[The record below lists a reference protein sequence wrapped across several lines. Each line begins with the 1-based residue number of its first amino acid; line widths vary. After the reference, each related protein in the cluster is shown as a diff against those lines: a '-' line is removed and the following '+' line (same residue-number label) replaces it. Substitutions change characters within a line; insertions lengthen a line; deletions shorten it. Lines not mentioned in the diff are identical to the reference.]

1 MTQSTRGVDTKR
13 ADEFT
18 ELLLD
23 ALYALGGKLM
33 PLNLTDRP
41 ASYDKFPQGL
51 LKFIQQYQSA
61 PNMNA
66 KDIVSAAFK
75 EWRSWLL
82 RKIEK
87 KSAYQAKEEFSQLL
101 KLQQWMEQNAE
112 FFTPATLRH
121 LRKSFYGRI
130 YAYLYPRLALIMDFK
145 NHCYEENIGLLPI
158 PRREATL
165 EQANDET
172 TQRKSWVQAV
182 ADESFIREHFNV
194 VGQEREK
201 LIKNVGPEYVEQF
214 QEQAIAF
221 LLQNPQYF
229 NSVFEKKS

>member
-1 MTQSTRGVDTKR
+1 
-13 ADEFT
+13 
-18 ELLLD
+18 
-23 ALYALGGKLM
+23 
-33 PLNLTDRP
+33 
-41 ASYDKFPQGL
+41 
-51 LKFIQQYQSA
+51 
-61 PNMNA
+61 
-66 KDIVSAAFK
+66 
-75 EWRSWLL
+75 
-82 RKIEK
+82 
-87 KSAYQAKEEFSQLL
+87 
-101 KLQQWMEQNAE
+101 
-112 FFTPATLRH
+112 
-121 LRKSFYGRI
+121 
-130 YAYLYPRLALIMDFK
+130 
-145 NHCYEENIGLLPI
+145 
-158 PRREATL
+158 L